1 MGSNPIWGVWF
12 HLPTHYISLSRSNF
26 VFFSPCRS
34 WPLTS
39 KKEICVPRGD
49 FLLHL
54 ATNLHQEFR
63 QKVWQGR
70 WDACMNQQLCSQE
83 PQFSW
88 TWKMGLLISSHFCAA
103 RPEGCWDTN
112 WDRQSAV
119 WWQQGWVHLSQYSH
133 PSPLIALL
141 LQGWKLPSKHPP
153 PLPLRFALKFPIV
166 CLLQSNACS
175 LAQNYSNWFLLVLD
189 RRCCEQ
195 GLLSRCGARASPVV
209 EHGC

>member
-1 MGSNPIWGVWF
+1 MTFFST
-12 HLPTHYISLSRSNF
+12 LPQTCTKNSGRCGRVDEMPAWISSFALRSLSFPELGKWGYWSL
-26 VFFSPCRS
+26 
-34 WPLTS
+34 LTS
-39 KKEICVPRGD
+39 VQ
-49 FLLHL
+49 L
-54 ATNLHQEFR
+54 AQR
-63 QKVWQGR
+63 
-70 WDACMNQQLCSQE
+70 
-83 PQFSW
+83 
-88 TWKMGLLISSHFCAA
+88 AA
-103 RPEGCWDTN
+103 GTQTGT
-112 WDRQSAV
+112 QSAV